1 MIKDRLNF
9 KTNSYKSTA
18 KTQNNIEQSKFT
30 FVQIERNIPKCDKDI
45 NGIGRLLSRNK

>member
-30 FVQIERNIPKCDKDI
+30 FVQIERNIGHFLFFKK
-45 NGIGRLLSRNK
+45 